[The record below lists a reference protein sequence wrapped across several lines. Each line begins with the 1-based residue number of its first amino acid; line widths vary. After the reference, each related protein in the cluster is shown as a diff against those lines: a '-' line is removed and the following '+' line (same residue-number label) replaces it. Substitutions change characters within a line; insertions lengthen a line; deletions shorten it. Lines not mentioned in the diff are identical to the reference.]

1 MKRVPFIFF
10 GGDFWRRVIDWDLLV
25 EAGTIAAADLD
36 LFHFV
41 ETADE
46 ALAVIDAFVP
56 DC

>member
-1 MKRVPFIFF
+1 
-10 GGDFWRRVIDWDLLV
+10 VIDWDLLV